1 MGVRPAD
8 ATSFTVGL
16 RLEVSEPVM
25 IMILRLIIMVAGIAA
40 T

>member
-8 ATSFTVGL
+8 ATSFAVGL

-25 IMILRLIIMVAGIAA
+25 IIILRLIIMIAGIAA
-40 T
+40 A